1 MKRAEDCK
9 DELKKYLADYRYQP
23 ALTKVLDAA
32 SDADFDQEKINEIVL
47 WKVNRYAKL
56 SADSLAD
63 LNSAAKI
70 EPGKHRD
77 AKECIEKLLRGAG
90 VDLPMA
96 STFLRFR
103 NPDTFQIVDR
113 HAYRAVTGDSYPLYS
128 YSKES
133 EKVAL
138 YFEYLD
144 RLRVLAD
151 QAGLSFKD
159 MDRILYIFDKQE
171 NGAL

>member
-9 DELKKYLADYRYQP
+9 DELMKYLADYSYQP
-23 ALTKVLDAA
+23 ALTKILDAA
-32 SDADFDQEKINEIVL
+32 SDEDFDQKKINEIVL

-56 SADSLAD
+56 SEEGLGA

-70 EPGKHRD
+70 NPGKHRE
-77 AKECIEKLLRGAG
+77 ASGCIEKLLRETG

-103 NPDTFQIVDR
+103 NSKTFQIIDR
-113 HAYRAVTGDSYPLYS
+113 HAYRAITGNPYRLYS
-128 YSKES
+128 HSKES

-138 YFEYLD
+138 YFDYLD
-144 RLRVLAD
+144 GLLTLAKM
-151 QAGLSFKD
+151 AGLNFKD